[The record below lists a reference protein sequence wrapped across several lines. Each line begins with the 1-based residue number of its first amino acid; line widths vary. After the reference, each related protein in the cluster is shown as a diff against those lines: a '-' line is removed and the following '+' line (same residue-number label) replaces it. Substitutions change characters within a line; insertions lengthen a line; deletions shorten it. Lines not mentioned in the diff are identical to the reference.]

1 MRNDHVTVVTPLLL
15 SYGEIWVFSWK
26 PVPTGRLRKKSCPLS
41 QSGEDPLLG
50 PLGRS
55 TYDRICI
62 LITRIFHEAQVL
74 IEKIRWIEARTE
86 DLNVVVVC
94 PIRTLFC

>member
-1 MRNDHVTVVTPLLL
+1 MRDDHVTVVTPLLL
-15 SYGEIWVFSWK
+15 SYGEIWVFW
-26 PVPTGRLRKKSCPLS
+26 
-41 QSGEDPLLG
+41 
-50 PLGRS
+50 S

-74 IEKIRWIEARTE
+74 IEKIRWIEARIE